1 MISNKNLVFIPIY
14 MFLTIVAFLWI
25 SPFSWLILTSF
36 NPNGTGAFVIPQTLA
51 LKHYIEV
58 FTTSSIRWLFNSIV
72 ISFGS
77 ATLSVIVSLF
87 AAYPFSRLKFKGKNV
102 ILWGLLVLR
111 IIPVSALLL
120 PLFLFS
126 IKIHW
131 LNTWGLIFA
140 TTILNL
146 PFSLLLLKNFY
157 DTVPVAYEE
166 AAVIDGASIIQTII
180 RILWP
185 MAKSGITVIWF
196 MTFNMAWNNF
206 ILPLIFLRN
215 PDMWPMSVGL
225 YSSFG
230 MHGEIN
236 YGFLAAFS
244 IIYATPTILVF
255 FTIRRK
261 LMSGIAGTGIK

>member
-1 MISNKNLVFIPIY
+1 MCKKNAILIPIY
-14 MFLTIVAFLWI
+14 FFLIVIAFLWLA
-25 SPFSWLILTSF
+25 PFSWLLVTSF
-36 NPNGTGAFVIPQTLA
+36 NPKGTGAFVLPEKYVLDNFV
-51 LKHYIEV
+51 EV
-58 FTTSSIRWLFNSIV
+58 FSTNSIRWLFNSLV

-77 ATLSVIVSLF
+77 ATFSVIVSLF
-87 AAYPFSRLKFKGKNV
+87 AAYPFSRLRFKGKDA

-111 IIPVSALLL
+111 IIPVTALLL

-157 DTVPVAYEE
+157 DTVPVTYEE
-166 AAVIDGASIIQTII
+166 AAIIDGASLTQTIT

-196 MTFNMAWNNF
+196 WTFNMAWNNF
-206 ILPLIFLRN
+206 IMPLIFLRN

-236 YGFLAAFS
+236 YGFLSAFS
-244 IIYATPTILVF
+244 IIYAFPTILVF
-255 FTIRRK
+255 FAIRRK
-261 LMSGIAGTGIK
+261 LISGLAGTGIK